1 GVFRRWQ
8 ETRHARSSLDPFDP
22 LVEIVPILVVALRE
36 AGSHDPARV
45 LVLVDPDC
53 CSPLVYLDLMEPR
66 AGCGVNRA
74 YSGILRRVLT
84 EAFRGLPQHWMVQ
97 RGQRQ
102 GLICFA
108 TFEGALRVRVSP
120 AVLEVLAEGAERWSS
135 SASHHASTIP
145 WLPPAGSVLED
156 LGEFARGGVLD
167 LLAGS
172 ETLGEFAALGI
183 ALRDERDEIAKLD
196 STVASDAVR
205 GDGSVVEK
213 LVQVRAAHP

>member
-53 CSPLVYLDLMEPR
+53 CSPLFYLDLMEPR

-108 TFEGALRVRVSP
+108 TFDGALRVRVSP
-120 AVLEVLAEGAERWSS
+120 AVLEVVAVGAERWPGR
-135 SASHHASTIP
+135 ASPHASSISR
-145 WLPPAGSVLED
+145 WRSVGRVLEV
-156 LGEFARGGVLD
+156 LVEAARGGAVD

-172 ETLGEFAALGI
+172 ESLGEFAALGI
-183 ALRDERDEIAKLD
+183 ARRDERDEIAKLD

-205 GDGSVVEK
+205 
-213 LVQVRAAHP
+213 